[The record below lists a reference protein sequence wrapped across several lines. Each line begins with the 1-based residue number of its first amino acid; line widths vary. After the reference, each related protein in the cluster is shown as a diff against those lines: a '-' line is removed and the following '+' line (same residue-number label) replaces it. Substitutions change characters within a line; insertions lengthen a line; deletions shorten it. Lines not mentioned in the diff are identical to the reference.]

1 MAREET
7 DYIVIHC
14 AATKP
19 SMDIGVKDIDKWHR
33 QRGWRKVG
41 YHYVIKRDGEVEI
54 GRELDEVGAHAKG
67 FNSNSVGICLVG
79 GLSEDGK
86 PENNYTDEQWIAL
99 RETVNQL
106 KLPYPEAEVL
116 GHRDLPDVKKACP
129 SFDVREWWK
138 TKEATS

>member
-116 GHRDLPDVKKACP
+116 GHRDLPDVNKECP
-129 SFDVREWWK
+129 CFDVREWW
-138 TKEATS
+138 TAEQAIS